1 MPRITDSPIISIDPG
16 RTKCGIAVVN
26 CNKIVV
32 ERDIIHT
39 EGLNGVVSYL
49 VGKYGSNTVIL
60 GDRTYSK
67 KIYSMLKN
75 SGLRLDIIFVDE
87 DKSSEQGRRRYLMDN
102 KPKGLGILLPMG
114 LRSPDK
120 PYDDYVAIILAERY
134 FDGIRSTRRR
144 KK

>member
-1 MPRITDSPIISIDPG
+1 MPRITAPPIISIDPG
-16 RTKCGIAVVN
+16 RVKCGVAVVN
-26 CNKIVV
+26 SDNSVIDKNIVN
-32 ERDIIHT
+32 T
-39 EGLNGVVSYL
+39 ESLNSAVSYL
-49 VGKYGSNTVIL
+49 VGKFGSNTVIL

-67 KIYSMLKN
+67 NVYSMLKS

-102 KPKGLGILLPMG
+102 KPKGLGILLPIG